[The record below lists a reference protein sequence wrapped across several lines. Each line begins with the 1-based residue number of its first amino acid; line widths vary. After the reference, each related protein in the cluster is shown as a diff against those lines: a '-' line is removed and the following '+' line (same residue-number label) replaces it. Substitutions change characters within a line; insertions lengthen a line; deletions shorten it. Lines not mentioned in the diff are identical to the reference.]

1 MRGCF
6 VEASAGTGKTTELV
20 NAIAEALANGI
31 RVDRI
36 AAVTFTHQAAGEM
49 KLRVRQNLEDLRTPV
64 TSEALQHLDRAF
76 IGTIHAFCAN
86 LLRQRPVEAC
96 VDPGFVELDQGQARR
111 LFGRVF
117 GSWIARRVDTPSPV
131 LRRALARLAWRD
143 NLTGPVAELEAAAWK
158 LAEWRDQPAPWDK
171 RPIAREARVA
181 ELLTQARSLVEIW
194 PTNEATWARR
204 ILFDIVERFE
214 RAKAAG
220 VFEHDDAESEIVSIR
235 RRLRNAKL
243 SKRTSAG
250 QAWTEFQEAVKY
262 FAQDADADLASH
274 LRDELWDVVEA
285 YQETKRESGYLDFT
299 DLLLYARDLLRH
311 DGARPEIQARYDRIF
326 VDEFQDT
333 DPLQAEI
340 LTTLASSENLF
351 VVGDPKQSIY
361 RFRRAEPRI
370 YFDVRERL
378 LSEGAEE
385 RLLGKSYRSTDPIQ
399 AFVNAAFAPVIPGYL
414 PLSGGPPGPDGQPS
428 IVALPMPRPY
438 EGEQIKPNAI
448 LECSPSAVAAF
459 IQWLL
464 KSSGWTVREDKKG
477 NRRPMKAEDICILF
491 RRFIHREMGKEMDLT
506 QDYVRSLEARKIEH
520 VLIGSKGLHKREET
534 AAIRTA
540 LRAIEWPDDEL
551 SVYAV
556 LHGPLFGIDAAT
568 LLRFKEQ
575 HGRFRPF
582 AEPPNDADPEFEPI
596 WQAFAIL
603 RELHRK
609 RNHLPIAETIRA
621 TLDAVRGHASIA
633 FHNGGPRHL
642 ANLHRVAEL
651 ARQADTGGRYTFRAF
666 GRWLEEEARSGESA
680 EAPVL
685 EQQANGVR
693 IINVHKAKGLEFPV
707 VILADLSAGL
717 TGVEGCDRWVATD
730 RSLCAQRLLRC
741 APWELIDHQAEEVQ
755 AEREEA
761 ARVAYVAATRAKDL
775 LVVCA
780 LGDTEYEGGWLQ
792 PLYDALYPPKDRRRK
807 PEISNGDETV
817 LNAPVQPKE
826 EQIRPGVHRPKLGN
840 HRVLWFDPKALD
852 LKDPASHGA
861 EREHLLDGTRAQIEE
876 GLARYSQ
883 WRSAR
888 AHAIE
893 SASIPAFV
901 VRLATEAT
909 SIPEAASI
917 PVELI
922 EVEVDAKVRGRRFG
936 KLVHAVLQSGGGA
949 AAHGRRWNATPEE
962 VRAADEIA
970 RVVLAHPLVAPV
982 PGREIF
988 REMPVIVK
996 LDDGTIIEGRID
1008 LAWTDAASW
1017 TVIDYKT
1024 DSADRDRYKR
1034 QLQLYALALQRATGK
1049 PARGI
1054 LLEIG

>member
-1 MRGCF
+1 MSGCF

-20 NAIAEALANGI
+20 SAIADALAGGV
-31 RVDRI
+31 RVERI

-49 KLRVRQNLEDLRTPV
+49 KLRVRQKLEDLQTPV

-111 LFGRVF
+111 LFSSIFR
-117 GSWIARRVDTPSPV
+117 SWIARRVDAPSPA
-131 LRRALARLAWRD
+131 LHRALARLAWRD
-143 NLTGPVAELEAAAWK
+143 NLTGPVTDLEAAAWS
-158 LAEWRDQPAPWDK
+158 LAEWRDHAAPWEK
-171 RPIAREARVA
+171 REIARETRIA
-181 ELLTQARSLVEIW
+181 ELLRQARCMAEMW
-194 PTNEATWARR
+194 PGNEAGWARR
-204 ILFDIVERFE
+204 VLADIVERLE
-214 RAKAAG
+214 RAQAAG
-220 VFEHDDAESEIVSIR
+220 VFDLDDAESEIASIR
-235 RRLRNAKL
+235 QRLRNARL
-243 SKRTSAG
+243 SKRTPAG
-250 QAWTEFQEAVKY
+250 QAWAEFQDAVKF

-285 YQETKRESGYLDFT
+285 YQDAKRESGYLDFT

-311 DGARPEIQARYDRIF
+311 EGARRELQARYDRVF

-340 LTTLASSENLF
+340 LTTLASPDKLF

-361 RFRRAEPRI
+361 RFRRADPRV

-378 LSEGAEE
+378 LSAGAEE
-385 RLLGKSYRSTDPIQ
+385 RRLGKSYRSTGPIQ
-399 AFVNAAFAPVIPGYL
+399 AFVNAAFERVIPNYL
-414 PLSGGPPGPDGQPS
+414 PLSGGPPGPENQPS

-438 EGEQIKPNAI
+438 EGEQIKANAI
-448 LECSPSAVAAF
+448 LECSPSTVAAF

-464 KSSGWTVREDKKG
+464 KSSGWTVREDKTG
-477 NRRPMKAEDICILF
+477 TRRPIKAEDICILF
-491 RRFIHREMGKEMDLT
+491 RRFTNNRKDLT

-520 VLIGSKGLHKREET
+520 VLVGSKGLHEREET

-556 LHGPLFGIDAAT
+556 LHGPLFGIDDAT
-568 LLRFKEQ
+568 LLRFKEE
-575 HGRFRPF
+575 HGRLRPA
-582 AEPPNDADPEFEPI
+582 AEPPEDADPEFEPV

-621 TLDAVRGHASIA
+621 ALEAVRAHVSIA
-633 FHNGGPRHL
+633 FHSGGPRRL
-642 ANLHRVAEL
+642 ANLHRIAEL
-651 ARQADTGGRYTFRAF
+651 ARQADAGGTFTFRAF
-666 GRWLEEEARSGESA
+666 VRWLEEEARSGESA

-693 IINVHKAKGLEFPV
+693 IMTTHKAKGLEFPV

-717 TGVEGCDRWVATD
+717 TGLEGCSRWVDTD
-730 RSLCAQRLLRC
+730 SNLCAQRLLRC
-741 APWELIDHQAEEVQ
+741 APWELVDHRAEEEQ
-755 AEREEA
+755 AERDEA

-780 LGDTEYEGGWLQ
+780 LGDTEYQDGWLQ
-792 PLYDALYPPKDRRRK
+792 PLYDALYPSEDRRRK
-807 PEISNGDETV
+807 PEMVSGDETV
-817 LNAPVQPKE
+817 LNAPMQPKE
-826 EQIRPGVHRPKLGN
+826 EQIRPGVHRPKVGG
-840 HRVLWFDPKALD
+840 HRVHWFDPKVLE
-852 LKDPASHGA
+852 LRDPPSHGA
-861 EREHLLDGTRAQIEE
+861 EREHLLDGTRAQIDE
-876 GLARYSQ
+876 GLAQYAAWRAARSQ
-883 WRSAR
+883 
-888 AHAIE
+888 AIE
-893 SASIPAFV
+893 SGSAPTFT
-901 VRLATEAT
+901 VRLASEAALV
-909 SIPEAASI
+909 PEAAAI
-917 PVELI
+917 PVEV
-922 EVEVDAKVRGRRFG
+922 VEIGFDSPVHGRRFG

-949 AAHGRRWNATPEE
+949 AAHGRRWNATPGE
-962 VRAADEIA
+962 VRAAEEIA
-970 RVVLAHPLVAPV
+970 RVVLRHPLVTPA

-988 REMPVIVK
+988 REMPVIVR
-996 LDDGTIIEGRID
+996 LDDGAIVEGRVD
-1008 LAWTDAASW
+1008 LAWTDGASW

-1024 DSADRDRYKR
+1024 DSADRGRYKR

-1049 PARGI
+1049 PARGV
-1054 LLEIG
+1054 LLEVG

>member
-20 NAIAEALANGI
+20 NAIAQALANGV

-49 KLRVRQNLEDLRTPV
+49 KLRVRQKLEDLRTPV

-96 VDPGFVELDQGQARR
+96 VDPGFVELDQGRARR
-111 LFGRVF
+111 VFTRVF
-117 GSWIARRVDTPSPV
+117 RSWIARRVESPSPV
-131 LRRALARLAWRD
+131 LRRAFARLAWRD
-143 NLTGPVAELEAAAWK
+143 NLSGPVSALEAAAWD
-158 LAEWRDQPAPWDK
+158 LAEWRDHAAPWDK
-171 RPIAREARVA
+171 RQIAREARLA
-181 ELLTQARSLVEIW
+181 ELLTQARCLVEMW
-194 PTNEATWARR
+194 PINETRWARG
-204 ILFDIVERFE
+204 ILFDIVERLE

-220 VFEHDDAESEIVSIR
+220 VFDPDDAESEIVSIR

-243 SKRTSAG
+243 SKRTPAG
-250 QAWTEFQEAVKY
+250 QAWAEFQEAVKY

-285 YQETKRESGYLDFT
+285 YQKTKRESGCLDFT
-299 DLLLYARDLLRH
+299 DLLLYTRDLLRH
-311 DGARPEIQARYDRIF
+311 DGARPELRARYDRIF

-333 DPLQAEI
+333 DSLQSEI

-361 RFRRAEPRI
+361 RFRRAEPRV

-378 LSEGAEE
+378 ISEGAEE
-385 RLLGKSYRSTDPIQ
+385 RLLGKSYRSTEPIQ
-399 AFVNAAFAPVIPGYL
+399 AFVNAAFASVIPRYL

-438 EGEQIKPNAI
+438 DGEQIKAKAI
-448 LECSPSAVAAF
+448 LQCSPSAVAAF

-477 NRRPMKAEDICILF
+477 QRRPIKAEDVCILF
-491 RRFIHREMGKEMDLT
+491 RRFTNNGVDLT

-520 VLIGSKGLHKREET
+520 VLVGSKGLHEREET

-556 LHGPLFGIDAAT
+556 LHDPLFGIDDAT

-575 HGRFRPF
+575 H
-582 AEPPNDADPEFEPI
+582 PEFEPI
-596 WQAFAIL
+596 WQAFAIV

-621 TLDAVRGHASIA
+621 TLNAVRAHASIA
-633 FHNGGPRHL
+633 FHNGGPRRL
-642 ANLHRVAEL
+642 ANLHRIAEL
-651 ARQADTGGRYTFRAF
+651 ARQADVDGTFTFRGF
-666 GRWLEEEARSGESA
+666 VRWLEQEARSGESA

-693 IINVHKAKGLEFPV
+693 MMTVHKAKGLEFPV

-717 TGVEGCDRWVATD
+717 TSVEGCNRWVATE
-730 RSLCAQRLLRC
+730 RNLCAQRLLRC
-741 APWELIDHQAEEVQ
+741 APWELIDHQAEEEQ
-755 AEREEA
+755 AERDEA

-780 LGDTEYEGGWLQ
+780 LGDTEYEDGWLQ
-792 PLYDALYPPKDRRRK
+792 PLYEALYPPKDRRRK
-807 PEISNGDETV
+807 PEMTGGDETV
-817 LNAPVQPKE
+817 LNAPAQPKE
-826 EQIRPGVHRPKLGN
+826 EQVRPGVHRPKLGD

-852 LKDPASHGA
+852 LKGPASHGA

-883 WRSAR
+883 WKSAR
-888 AHAIE
+888 AHVIE
-893 SASIPAFV
+893 SASIPTFV
-901 VRLATEAT
+901 VHLATEAT

-922 EVEVDAKVRGRRFG
+922 EVEVDANVRGRRFG
-936 KLVHAVLQSGGGA
+936 KLVHAVLQSGGDA

-982 PGREIF
+982 HGREIF

-1024 DSADRDRYKR
+1024 DSADRGHYKR

-1049 PARGI
+1049 PARGV